1 MVQNQQ
7 KMIFESLVEK
17 WQPAIEFLGN
27 CVPEEKI
34 LACCKELEYLRERYM
49 NGEFKTDS
57 PFSMNALYSAE
68 TEMFHEE
75 IKKCIIKFSNE
86 KENNRV

>member
-1 MVQNQQ
+1 MNQGQ
-7 KMIFESLVEK
+7 RKMSFESLTEK
-17 WQPAIEFLGN
+17 WKPAIEFLGSN
-27 CVPEEKI
+27 VSEKKI
-34 LACCKELEYLRERYM
+34 LDCCKELEYIRERYI

-57 PFSMNALYSAE
+57 LFSMNAMYSAE

-86 KENNRV
+86 KEKDRI

>member
-7 KMIFESLVEK
+7 KMRSETLVEK

-27 CVPEEKI
+27 NVLEEKK
-34 LACCKELEYLRERYM
+34 LDCCKELEYIRGRYL

-57 PFSMNALYSAE
+57 PFSMNAMYSAE

-86 KENNRV
+86 KENSRI

>member
-1 MVQNQQ
+1 MDRIQE
-7 KMIFESLVEK
+7 KMSFESLTEK
-17 WQPAIEFLGN
+17 WKPTIEFLGSN
-27 CVPEEKI
+27 VSEKKI
-34 LACCKELEYLRERYM
+34 LDCCKELEYIRERYI

-68 TEMFHEE
+68 TEVFHEE

-86 KENNRV
+86 K

>member
-7 KMIFESLVEK
+7 KMVFESIVEK
-17 WQPAIEFLGN
+17 WQPAIDFLGN

-34 LACCKELEYLRERYM
+34 LDCCKELEYIRGRYL

-57 PFSMNALYSAE
+57 PFYMNALYSAE

-75 IKKCIIKFSNE
+75 IKKCIMKFSNE
-86 KENNRV
+86 KENSRI